1 MLLVFS
7 VVIACIN
14 IFSLQDNIIIHHV
27 KKFYIG
33 LIKENGKGERL
44 ISEGYL
50 ADGPSWSPNGR
61 TLAFYKI
68 IKKSNNKYVS
78 KLFTIDITGNIEKE
92 LLTPYE
98 ASDPDWGPSIKY

>member
-1 MLLVFS
+1 MLHLFWS
-7 VVIACIN
+7 PRGDYIA
-14 IFSLQDNIIIHHV
+14 FTKSY
-27 KKFYIG
+27 KKNFR

-50 ADGPSWSPNGR
+50 VDGPSWSPNGR
-61 TLAFYKI
+61 TYFYKV